1 MYPRDMIIP
10 TGVRLALDRL
20 DRAGYEAYI
29 VGGCVR
35 DSLLGKT
42 PTDWDIATSAT
53 PERIKEV
60 FNGYHRIYTGFK
72 HGTITVILDEMPIEI
87 TTYRVDGKYSDG
99 RRPDEVHY
107 TGDIVEDL
115 ARRDFTI
122 NACAMTD
129 SRFIDPFGGMDDIRH
144 GIIRCVGNP
153 KERFKED
160 SLRILRGIRFASML
174 GFVVEEE
181 TKKAIL
187 DCKELISNVS
197 MERITMEF
205 CKILLGDAVHDTLLE
220 FQAVLA
226 FIIPEIREMIEF
238 DQRNKY
244 HIYDVYRHTLKSVE
258 SIDKDVVLRTTMF
271 FHDIAKPSCFS
282 LDDNCVGH
290 FYGHAKASAKMT
302 EGILERMRFPKREIR
317 DIIEL
322 IKYHDRPIGL
332 TAKSVR
338 KLLSK
343 IGEEQFRR
351 LLKVK
356 RADTMAKN
364 PIFWEVKLKDIEVV
378 EDIFDSLIEKGACIT
393 RNQLAI
399 NGNDLIELGIP
410 QGRLLGYILD
420 TLLNMV
426 LNEELEN
433 KKDDLLKWAKA
444 IWTKSKLQ

>member
-1 MYPRDMIIP
+1 MDPQEMVIP

-35 DSLLGKT
+35 DSLLGET
-42 PTDWDIATSAT
+42 PTDWDLATSAS

-60 FNGYHRIYTGFK
+60 FNGYNQIDTGIR
-72 HGTITVILDEMPIEI
+72 HGTITVILDDMPIEI

-99 RRPDEVHY
+99 RRPDEVHF

-122 NACAMTD
+122 NACAMTE
-129 SRFIDPFGGMDDIRH
+129 SEVIDPFGGKDDLRH
-144 GIIRCVGNP
+144 GIIRSVGDP

-160 SLRILRGIRFASML
+160 ALRILRGIRFASVL
-174 GFVVEEE
+174 GFKVEEE

-187 DCKELISNVS
+187 DCRELIRNVS

-205 CKILLGDAVHDTLLE
+205 SKILLGDAVYDTLLE
-220 FQAVLA
+220 FQAVMA
-226 FIIPEIREMIEF
+226 VVFPEIQEMVGF

-258 SIDKDVVLRTTMF
+258 SIDKDVALRTTMF
-271 FHDIAKPSCFS
+271 FHDIAKPSCFT
-282 LDDNCVGH
+282 LDENGVGH
-290 FYGHAKASAKMT
+290 FYGHAKASAVMA
-302 EGILERMRFPKREIR
+302 EGILERMRFPNRKIR
-317 DIIEL
+317 DIVEL

-338 KLLSK
+338 KLLGK
-343 IGEEQFRR
+343 MGEEQFRR

-364 PIFWEVKLKDIEVV
+364 PNFQEEKLKDLEIIEG
-378 EDIFDSLIEKGACIT
+378 IAYSLIAEDACIT
-393 RNQLAI
+393 RNQLAV

-410 QGRLLGYILD
+410 QGRPIGRILD
-420 TLLNMV
+420 TLLEMV

-433 KKDDLLKWAKA
+433 NKADLLKQAKA
-444 IWTKSKLQ
+444 IWVKSRL

>member
-1 MYPRDMIIP
+1 
-10 TGVRLALDRL
+10 
-20 DRAGYEAYI
+20 
-29 VGGCVR
+29 
-35 DSLLGKT
+35 
-42 PTDWDIATSAT
+42 
-53 PERIKEV
+53 
-60 FNGYHRIYTGFK
+60 
-72 HGTITVILDEMPIEI
+72 
-87 TTYRVDGKYSDG
+87 
-99 RRPDEVHY
+99 
-107 TGDIVEDL
+107 
-115 ARRDFTI
+115 
-122 NACAMTD
+122 
-129 SRFIDPFGGMDDIRH
+129 
-144 GIIRCVGNP
+144 
-153 KERFKED
+153 
-160 SLRILRGIRFASML
+160 
-174 GFVVEEE
+174 
-181 TKKAIL
+181 
-187 DCKELISNVS
+187 
-197 MERITMEF
+197 
-205 CKILLGDAVHDTLLE
+205 
-220 FQAVLA
+220 
-226 FIIPEIREMIEF
+226 
-238 DQRNKY
+238 
-244 HIYDVYRHTLKSVE
+244 
-258 SIDKDVVLRTTMF
+258 MF

-378 EDIFDSLIEKGACIT
+378 EDIVDSLIEKGACIT